1 MAAYLTPVSTL
12 KSGGFPMVI
21 PVGIQLSYITINDC
35 QGLVICISDLLD
47 RTQIC
52 KNYYHLEQ
60 GLLNHH

>member
-1 MAAYLTPVSTL
+1 MAAYLTPISTL

-21 PVGIQLSYITINDC
+21 PNGIQLSYITINDC
-35 QGLVICISDLLD
+35 QGLPICINDLPD

-52 KNYYHLEQ
+52 KNHYHLEQ

>member
-1 MAAYLTPVSTL
+1 MAAYLTPISTL

-21 PVGIQLSYITINDC
+21 PNGIQLSYITISDC
-35 QGLVICISDLLD
+35 QGLTICIRDLPD

-52 KNYYHLEQ
+52 KNHYHLEQ